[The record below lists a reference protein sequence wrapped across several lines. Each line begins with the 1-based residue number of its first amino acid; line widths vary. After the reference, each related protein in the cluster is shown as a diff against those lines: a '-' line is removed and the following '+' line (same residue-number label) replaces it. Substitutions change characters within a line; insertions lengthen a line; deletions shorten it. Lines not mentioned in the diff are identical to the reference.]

1 MYSCV
6 LLCAL
11 IAVAHTGSFFDVKNR
26 LQRASDN
33 GEIQLEYSDVDQ
45 RCVDKTTYAA
55 KDQCPFPENN
65 PKLDPTCSELQ
76 PILDCLYPL
85 VVAQCGEA
93 AANESLC
100 DRVIDWA
107 ELNGC
112 AGQFACPP
120 GSAPIV
126 DIPPPE
132 QPTTT
137 DEPAVPTPTKPTIDP
152 EINTNDLQCIE
163 SVSETKHCFSS
174 MTSQTGP
181 ISCAQIQSLADCLYP
196 GVAKTCG
203 LKVANGYLCQSILNS
218 AKLQD
223 CDGDAI
229 VCPPRGPPS
238 TTTQPSTTAT
248 PETEEDYPIE

>member
-11 IAVAHTGSFFDVKNR
+11 IAVAQSRSFFAVKNR
-26 LQRASDN
+26 QRASDN
-33 GEIQLEYSDVDQ
+33 GEIQLEYGDVDQ
-45 RCVDKTTYAA
+45 RCVTETTFAA
-55 KDQCPFPENN
+55 ASQCPFPENS
-65 PKLDPTCSELQ
+65 PSLDPTCSQLQ

-85 VVAQCGEA
+85 VVAQCGEE

-107 ELNGC
+107 EPKGC

-132 QPTTT
+132 QLTTT
-137 DEPAVPTPTKPTIDP
+137 DEPARPTPTEPTIDP
-152 EINTNDLQCIE
+152 EINNKDIRCIV
-163 SVSETKHCFSS
+163 SVSQQNHCGNS
-174 MTSQTGP
+174 MVTSQTGP
-181 ISCAQIQSLADCLYP
+181 SCAQIQSALDCLYP
-196 GVAKTCG
+196 GVAETCG
-203 LKVANGYLCQSILNS
+203 LKLANGYLCQSFQNS
-218 AKLQD
+218 AKLQG
-223 CDGDAI
+223 CDDDAI
-229 VCPPRGPPS
+229 VCPPRRSPS
-238 TTTQPSTTAT
+238 TAAQPSTTAT